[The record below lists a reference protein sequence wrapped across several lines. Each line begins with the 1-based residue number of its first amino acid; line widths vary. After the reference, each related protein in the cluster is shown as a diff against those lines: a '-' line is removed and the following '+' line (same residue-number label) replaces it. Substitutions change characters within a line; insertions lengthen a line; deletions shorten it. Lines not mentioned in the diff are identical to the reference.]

1 MSLLDDIVTR
11 VQRLSPE
18 KRAAVEADAIAAT
31 AGERWEPSPGPQTQA
46 YFSKADV
53 LLFGGAAGGG
63 KSALVLGLAFNEHQ
77 RSLIMRRQYTDLK
90 GLTEEALVINGGR
103 AGFNG
108 SSPPS
113 LRTADGRLLE
123 FGAAA
128 HAGDEMA
135 WQGRA
140 HDGIFIDEAAHFLES
155 QLVFLMGW
163 LRSTDPEQR
172 CRVVLASNPPMTA
185 EGEWLTRW
193 FAPWLEPTFP
203 NPAAPGE
210 LRWAARIGDDLVWV
224 DGPDP
229 VDGVKPMSRTFI
241 PSRLEDNPFLAGTNY
256 RAVLQG
262 LPAEMQARLLRGDF
276 TAGQKDDE
284 RQVIPTAWIREA
296 QERWQPGPPKG
307 VGMTVIAA
315 DVSGGGAD
323 KTILAPRYLGWYA
336 PLEVVKDV
344 TSTEGREIAAAI
356 FKARRNAAPVVID
369 MGGGFGGAPA
379 LLMTE
384 NRVDVIRFNGAE
396 ASTGQARDGSR
407 LKFVNKRA
415 EAWWRFREALDPG
428 QEGGSIVQ
436 LPADPELRADLA
448 SPQFEI
454 SSRGLKIESKDD
466 IRERLGRSP
475 DRGDAVVMA
484 WAEGEKALASGLVG
498 KSRGW
503 QRPATVLGHSHA
515 KKRRH

>member
-1 MSLLDDIVTR
+1 MSLLDDIVAR
-11 VQRLSPE
+11 VQGMTPAQ
-18 KRAAVEADAIAAT
+18 RAEIEADALKAT
-31 AGERWEPSPGPQTQA
+31 EGQRWTPSPGPQTQA

-63 KSALVLGLAFNEHQ
+63 KSQILLGLAFNEHR

-90 GLTEEALVINGGR
+90 ALTEEAIVINGGR
-103 AGFNG
+103 SGFNG

-155 QLVFLMGW
+155 QILFLMGW
-163 LRSTDPEQR
+163 LRSTEEGQR

-203 NPAAPGE
+203 NPAMPGE
-210 LRWAARIGDDLVWV
+210 LRWAARLGDDLVWV

-229 VDGVKPMSRTFI
+229 IDGVQPMSRTFI
-241 PSRLEDNPFLAGTNY
+241 PSRLDDNPFLVGTNY

-276 TAGQKDDE
+276 TAGQQDDE

-296 QERWQPGPPKG
+296 QDRWQPGPPKD
-307 VGMTVIAA
+307 VGMTVIGA

-323 KTILAPRYLGWYA
+323 RTILAPRYLGWYA

-356 FKARRNAAPVVID
+356 FKTRRNGCPVVID

-379 LLMTE
+379 LLMSE
-384 NRVDVIRFNGAE
+384 NDVPVVRFNGAE
-396 ASTGQARDGSR
+396 ASSGQARDGSR
-407 LKFVNKRA
+407 LRFVNRRA
-415 EAWWRFREALDPG
+415 EAWWRFREALDPS

-448 SPQFEI
+448 SPQFEVT
-454 SSRGLKIESKDD
+454 SRGLKIESKDD
-466 IRERLGRSP
+466 IRDRLGRSP

-484 WAEGEKALASGLVG
+484 WAEGEKALAAGLVG
-498 KSRGW
+498 KTRGW
-503 QRPATVLGHSHA
+503 QRPPTIVGHA
-515 KKRRH
+515 NIKRRR